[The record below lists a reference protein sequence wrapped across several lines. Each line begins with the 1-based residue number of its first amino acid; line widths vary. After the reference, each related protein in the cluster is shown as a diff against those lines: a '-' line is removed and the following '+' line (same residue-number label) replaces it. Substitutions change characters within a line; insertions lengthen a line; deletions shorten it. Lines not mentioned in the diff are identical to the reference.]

1 MHRRFGFAWAALF
14 AVVLGAG
21 QGPAWSASAPSFPT
35 KPVRIVVAFAPG
47 GNIDIT
53 ARTIAPGL
61 SEFLGQPVVV
71 DNRGGAGGRI
81 GSALVAK
88 SPPDGYTVLLG
99 AAGTLAVQPAF
110 HDDIEYNPLRD
121 FVYTAMIS
129 YVPSAI
135 VIHPSLPVRTPR
147 DLIELARKQPGAI
160 LLASAGTGSNVHLM
174 GELFQSMAKVKF
186 THVPYKG
193 SGAALVDMIAG
204 QVHVI
209 FDQISASGPFIK
221 SGKLRAIAVTTKQ
234 RSKFMPELPT
244 IHESGLPGYESA
256 TYTTLAIP
264 AASPAEAVQRLREG
278 VLHVIAQPKVRESF
292 ERLGAEVIQS
302 SPDDFARR
310 VKADFDKW
318 VRIRKE
324 TGIKVN

>member
-1 MHRRFGFAWAALF
+1 MNRRSFVRRVAAGISLTCTAPVFAAATGF
-14 AVVLGAG
+14 
-21 QGPAWSASAPSFPT
+21 PA

-61 SEFLGQPVVV
+61 SEFLGQPVVI

-81 GSALVAK
+81 GSAMVAK
-88 SPPDGYTVLLG
+88 APPDGYTVLLG

-110 HDDIEYNPLRD
+110 HDDIEYNPQRD

-147 DLIELARKQPGAI
+147 ELIELARKQPGAI

-174 GELFQSMAKVKF
+174 GELFQSMARVKF

-193 SGAALVDMIAG
+193 SGAALVDMVAG
-204 QVHVI
+204 QVHVM
-209 FDQISASGPFIK
+209 FDQISSSGPFIK
-221 SGKLRAIAVTTKQ
+221 VGRLRAIAVTTQQ
-234 RSKFMPELPT
+234 RSKFLPELPT

-264 AASPAEAVQRLREG
+264 SAAPGEAVQRLREG
-278 VLHVIAQPKVRESF
+278 VLHVIAQPKVREAF

-302 SPDDFARR
+302 SPDDFTRR
-310 VKADFDKW
+310 VKADYDKW